1 MSTIYVVQEESS
13 GFLVWALVV
22 AIVCIIG
29 LLSYT
34 PPERLNHSYHENN
47 QKTQYITIG
56 GASTSKVSTN

>member
-1 MSTIYVVQEESS
+1 MSTIYVVHEKPS
-13 GFLVWALVV
+13 GFLVWAFVV